1 MKCGWEECQWTRN
14 TDLPIYNA
22 RAGHSDG
29 ADASQGREKA
39 LAQLWRLDLLKKV
52 SRASDCFDLA

>member
-39 LAQLWRLDLLKKV
+39 LAQLWRLDLSEK
-52 SRASDCFDLA
+52 S